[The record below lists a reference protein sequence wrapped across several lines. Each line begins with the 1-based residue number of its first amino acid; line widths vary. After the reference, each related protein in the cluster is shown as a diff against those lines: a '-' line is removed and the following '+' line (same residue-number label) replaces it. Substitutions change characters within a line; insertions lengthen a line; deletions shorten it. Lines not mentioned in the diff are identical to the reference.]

1 MDSEIEDD
9 QTAESQSGAQVDFPS
24 LYISTDEVFK
34 YYRLCLQAMNRSLKN
49 EDDEKKNYEYRII
62 FDEFILLFVFK
73 NRDFLSLC
81 MFEMKKY

>member
-73 NRDFLSLC
+73 IRDFLSLC
-81 MFEMKKY
+81 MCEIKKY

>member
-9 QTAESQSGAQVDFPS
+9 QTAESQSGAQVDFSS

-49 EDDEKKNYEYRII
+49 EDDEKRIMKI
-62 FDEFILLFVFK
+62 GS
-73 NRDFLSLC
+73 FLTNL
-81 MFEMKKY
+81 

>member
-49 EDDEKKNYEYRII
+49 EDDEKRNYENRII

-73 NRDFLSLC
+73 NRDLLSLC
-81 MFEMKKY
+81 MCEIKKY